1 MDIYSVFCSK
11 HRNNLINLKKN
22 AGASA
27 FPCGAWIIP
36 LSTLNLTHPHDSQRG
51 KRQGEPLVDENDDT
65 EWTGLITIGSAKA
78 QFIIDFDTG
87 SSDLWVPSSSCSSAC
102 LGKAMYDLRNSTT
115 GRLLDGNFT
124 TVYVDGSTVS
134 GEIYQDN
141 GTPRPMSQRS
151 SRFSSVSRP

>member
-1 MDIYSVFCSK
+1 
-11 HRNNLINLKKN
+11 
-22 AGASA
+22 
-27 FPCGAWIIP
+27 
-36 LSTLNLTHPHDSQRG
+36 
-51 KRQGEPLVDENDDT
+51 
-65 EWTGLITIGSAKA
+65 
-78 QFIIDFDTG
+78 
-87 SSDLWVPSSSCSSAC
+87 
-102 LGKAMYDLRNSTT
+102 MYDLRNSTT